1 MTVAEDGDVLVGVV
15 QPEGDEV
22 NGLWVAPEA
31 QGRGVGTALLHHAER
46 QIMATGHNRA
56 WLTCSGFNPRAA
68 QFYLSRGY
76 LEVGRTT
83 KDREGNL
90 MEVILTF
97 ERQLLPDEGIKP
109 GA

>member
-1 MTVAEDGDVLVGVV
+1 MTVAEETGILLGVV
-15 QPEGDEV
+15 QPKDDEV

-46 QIMATGHNRA
+46 QIVAMGHRRA

-76 LEVGRTT
+76 VEVGRTT

-90 MEVILTF
+90 VEEILTF
-97 ERQLLPDEGIKP
+97 ERQFTAD
-109 GA
+109 